1 MASQP
6 ADNIDY
12 DLDPPISYFPAVQF
26 DPKVTDTPP
35 TYPETAVWGMGI
47 RHASPARFSFR
58 AWPALGF
65 ADYYAIHIHDP
76 ENPAASDVVKDIT
89 SNAYYLTVNEL
100 PEGEVEMFGRVVRA
114 DSLQESRS
122 ITQTILIKTTNPGG
136 RDREVAKKWHSGLN
150 MSIEGLPS
158 GSSLNKDNTAD
169 GIWCLISKYLY
180 IRKNDTIT
188 VKYDGISVEHIV
200 SLEEAAGPGP
210 IRVFISPQVIA
221 QGSQNGVIEVVFTV
235 RDLVGNIPEGEWV
248 HSKRYKLISEL
259 SAALPIPIFLVDG
272 EEFDELDLDL
282 NSQSTLE
289 VLVAPPRKSP
299 KPNPPNQVTVV
310 LTLFPDKGRSQTV
323 RLNPV
328 TDRNLG
334 IETIT
339 LSYDLF
345 TGLANGRFQVAFES
359 YTSAGVLLGTSG
371 SNSISVGGLP
381 VSMPAVTV
389 SPIEAGLIPLDT
401 DITVTIPTYQPH
413 DESLLETLVIET
425 SDGRTHYTQLQP
437 AGVQGGTRR
446 VSKETL
452 KDFEGQGAFQ
462 IYYITDD
469 GEGTSASVHESSKL
483 EVQLGDRVAVL
494 DAPIVQGSRG
504 NNIDPADVVDPEIQ
518 LLFPYSG
525 TVVGDLLY
533 WSVIGRGVQGSASGT
548 IKINQAYA
556 GTVLP
561 SVFFPVGRYVL
572 DNNINAS
579 INVSYTVVRPGQPQQ
594 VFRSQVLNLTVGQ
607 EVKLEPLKILE
618 ADKYQDQL
626 NPKDV
631 LKGATVEVA
640 FQPMRADD
648 QIFVEWLGAFGVSSI
663 TVQVA
668 GDPKTN
674 KVYATIPPEV
684 ISRGIRQSGNSINVR
699 YYFTRGQFTYTSDT
713 LAIKLLPPEKLP
725 APIIDGAG
733 ETLLPIYQLDD
744 KTLTRVQTWDL
755 MQKGQFV
762 WMTYE
767 GTFKDGTPYVEQ
779 TYTAKELT
787 VDDVAKGISQL
798 TPVGNLR
805 NLKDGTLL
813 TIRFWVSFAQIPE
826 KNTAVLF
833 GVAEYIVQA
842 LAATLPAPSFANTPG
857 AKLSI
862 YPLDY
867 EQKAFVAVAYPNM
880 ATNQKIA
887 LEWLY
892 PDGTLA
898 TIAAQD
904 GVTGGRVDFAISEK
918 IIAASVGKVITL
930 RYKVTAGTTTT
941 PSESQ
946 ELTVQSIRTTD
957 LPQALING
965 IAEGGV
971 LDLKNFTSDG
981 KLALPKWRLSAE
993 GQKAWITL
1001 RSEGVEP
1008 LSVLTA
1014 YPINAVEAEKGLTD
1028 VPVLRSWL
1036 TALSDGREVIVTVS
1050 VAFDGAS
1057 VKENAVLF
1065 GQTRYTVRRSLRLM
1079 ATLAVGQS
1087 PSRVVISPD
1096 GARAYVSNNSSNTV
1110 SVINTATHKVV
1121 DTLRGFNS
1129 PIGMVMHPDGSRLYV
1144 SNFRGNSVTA
1154 INTATQAAVWVSSGG
1169 GYSIVLNPAGDRL
1182 YAPAYLG
1189 LATATLYVSDAATG
1203 KAITSSI
1210 IPNPRSKSTVGVATN
1225 ADGSRVYMGTDSGV
1239 QVFNAVSN
1247 TWTGVLIPGTNSCWG
1262 MALNPRNL
1270 DEPVI
1275 YASLLVNENVAAIDL
1290 RDNSIRQRIPAKAYD
1305 IAFNPKVDRAYFVS
1319 SGGVLSVVDT
1329 NTGLVVDAIS
1339 EPKTFWSGV
1348 AVSPDGSTLYV
1359 VSKSNNSLLIF
1370 SI

>member
-35 TYPETAVWGMGI
+35 KYPETAVWGMGI
-47 RHASPARFSFR
+47 RHAFPARFSFR

-65 ADYYAIHIHDP
+65 ADNYSIYIHDP
-76 ENPAASDVVKDIT
+76 DIFAASDVVKDIT

-200 SLEEAAGPGP
+200 SPEEAAGPGP

-413 DESLLETLVIET
+413 GESLLETLVIET

-556 GTVLP
+556 GHVLP
-561 SVFFPVGRYVL
+561 SVFFPVDRKVV

-579 INVSYTVVRPGQPQQ
+579 ISVSYTVVRPGQPQQ
-594 VFRSQVLNLTVGQ
+594 VFRSQVLDLTVGPPV
-607 EVKLEPLKILE
+607 ELGLLKILE
-618 ADKYQDQL
+618 ADQAL
-626 NPKDV
+626 GTIEPKKV
-631 LKGATVEVA
+631 INGATLRISYKSMQA
-640 FQPMRADD
+640 GD
-648 QIFVEWLGAFGVSSI
+648 QIAYKWLGQYDVSQFED
-663 TVQVA
+663 VVP

-674 KVYATIPPEV
+674 SVDVPIPAYVIAKGLRRDGNNVSVDCEV
-684 ISRGIRQSGNSINVR
+684 R
-699 YYFTRGQFTYTSDT
+699 RGQFTYTFET
-713 LAIKLLPPEKLP
+713 LSVRLLPLATLP
-725 APIIDGAG
+725 TPRIRGF
-733 ETLLPIYQLDD
+733 ENTTVLPISLVGEEPRIDIAVWDFMREDQLMW
-744 KTLTRVQTWDL
+744 LTCT
-755 MQKGQFV
+755 
-762 WMTYE
+762 
-767 GTFKDGTPYVEQ
+767 GTFDDGTPYTEKL
-779 TYTAKELT
+779 YTANK
-787 VDDVAKGISQL
+787 VVAGDLIKGVSL
-798 TPVGNLR
+798 PFPLDKAR
-805 NLKDGTLL
+805 LLKDGS
-813 TIRFWVSFAQIPE
+813 IFEMKFWVSFPAIPSRQ
-826 KNTAVLF
+826 TATLF
-833 GVAEYIVQA
+833 GVANYVIQQLPAVLPYPTLNGASGTTQEVTVDPVTIQNDTGVTVKYPGM
-842 LAATLPAPSFANTPG
+842 LATDTITLSWIFEDGTNYQATLKGQTSGSVVFDLTAAQVLHNSVNSRVQLSYSMLRGDETTPSNVQTVMV
-857 AKLSI
+857 
-862 YPLDY
+862 D
-867 EQKAFVAVAYPNM
+867 
-880 ATNQKIA
+880 
-887 LEWLY
+887 
-892 PDGTLA
+892 
-898 TIAAQD
+898 TIAAASLPKATINNQAD
-904 GVTGGRVDFAISEK
+904 GSTVDLNTFVNSRVD
-918 IIAASVGKVITL
+918 VGKWPLIKQGQRVWVDIIGSG
-930 RYKVTAGTTTT
+930 KV
-941 PSESQ
+941 
-946 ELTVQSIRTTD
+946 
-957 LPQALING
+957 QA
-965 IAEGGV
+965 
-971 LDLKNFTSDG
+971 
-981 KLALPKWRLSAE
+981 
-993 GQKAWITL
+993 
-1001 RSEGVEP
+1001 
-1008 LSVLTA
+1008 VLTA
-1014 YPINAVEAEKGLTD
+1014 YLIDSLDATNGLVNKAVRRAILTSLTLGSKFQVEVRVSYDGSTDASRAVVFPVVEYGVNDSWLYRFTDFASSNGGWAFGPAAKAPVRGGMGLFFGTPAGTPAGALITQTLNFNTAFRYRIT
-1028 VPVLRSWL
+1028 VPVFNTSPAGTLQPIISV
-1036 TALSDGREVIVTVS
+1036 EV
-1050 VAFDGAS
+1050 G
-1057 VKENAVLF
+1057 
-1065 GQTRYTVRRSLRLM
+1065 G
-1079 ATLAVGQS
+1079 
-1087 PSRVVISPD
+1087 RVVIANTTVP
-1096 GARAYVSNNSSNTV
+1096 ARNWTYIKAEFTVPANSAASV
-1110 SVINTATHKVV
+1110 AVINRQA
-1121 DTLRGFNS
+1121 
-1129 PIGMVMHPDGSRLYV
+1129 GSNGNDFHIQFVELKRL
-1144 SNFRGNSVTA
+1144 T
-1154 INTATQAAVWVSSGG
+1154 
-1169 GYSIVLNPAGDRL
+1169 
-1182 YAPAYLG
+1182 
-1189 LATATLYVSDAATG
+1189 
-1203 KAITSSI
+1203 
-1210 IPNPRSKSTVGVATN
+1210 
-1225 ADGSRVYMGTDSGV
+1225 
-1239 QVFNAVSN
+1239 
-1247 TWTGVLIPGTNSCWG
+1247 
-1262 MALNPRNL
+1262 
-1270 DEPVI
+1270 
-1275 YASLLVNENVAAIDL
+1275 
-1290 RDNSIRQRIPAKAYD
+1290 
-1305 IAFNPKVDRAYFVS
+1305 
-1319 SGGVLSVVDT
+1319 
-1329 NTGLVVDAIS
+1329 
-1339 EPKTFWSGV
+1339 
-1348 AVSPDGSTLYV
+1348 
-1359 VSKSNNSLLIF
+1359 
-1370 SI
+1370 